1 MNVPPIAVKIAPPIV
16 SPKFSLS
23 IPSSI
28 MLLIP
33 VHSIVRPVIVRT
45 IPVVIATVLPRPL
58 PMSVCNQFKPSRKDF
73 DNFHN
78 AKPAAISPMRIK
90 ILPNFV
96 WKNSAHVSISSV
108 SPAHSLNLLTSSSTF
123 VVIAS
128 PRKSYSGS
136 SIPKSPAPKPRPLP
150 EPLEPSSG
158 EIMFNSSMPVM
169 AFFSFFA
176 AFVASFVL
184 SVRSPIASLPEL
196 IPE

>member
-33 VHSIVRPVIVRT
+33 VHSIVIPVIVRT
-45 IPVVIATVLPRPL
+45 RPVVIATVLLKPL
-58 PMSVCNQFKPSRKDF
+58 FSDISQFIPSMKDF

>member
-58 PMSVCNQFKPSRKDF
+58 PMRVCNQFKPSRKDF

-78 AKPAAISPMRIK
+78 MKPAAISATRVR

-96 WKNSAHVSISSV
+96 CKNSAHVSISSV
-108 SPAHSLNLLTSSSTF
+108 SPAHSLNLLTSSSTLF
-123 VVIAS
+123 VIAS